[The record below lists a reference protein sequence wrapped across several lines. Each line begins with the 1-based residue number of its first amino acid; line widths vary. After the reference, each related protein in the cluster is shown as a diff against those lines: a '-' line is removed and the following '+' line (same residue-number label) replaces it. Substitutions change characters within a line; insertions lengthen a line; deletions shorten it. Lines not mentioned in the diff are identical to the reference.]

1 METAVAASEFISGE
15 TNPAA
20 HARSFGVGKQR
31 LVQHTD
37 GRRFDTHTRQIT
49 LAESA
54 QPAVGPAMPT
64 PTKQNLQN
72 LWGKKKNVFSS
83 GKIVSGTVISGRKKP
98 PPPPFKKSQNTTNHI
113 FTTTAISIPT
123 TSAIASVA
131 SDTTYVV
138 IIIISFFFVF
148 FLEPVHLFFPV
159 DFDRA

>member
-72 LWGKKKNVFSS
+72 LQNLWGKKK
-83 GKIVSGTVISGRKKP
+83 R
-98 PPPPFKKSQNTTNHI
+98 
-113 FTTTAISIPT
+113 
-123 TSAIASVA
+123 
-131 SDTTYVV
+131 
-138 IIIISFFFVF
+138 
-148 FLEPVHLFFPV
+148 LFFRQNRIRHCHQWTEETPSSPLQKITEHHESH
-159 DFDRA
+159 FYYYCC